1 MTKITTAG
9 EMFEHDAFIYHSVEI
24 TISHILQDNFQT
36 EST

>member
-9 EMFEHDAFIYHSVEI
+9 EMFEHDAFIYHFVEI
-24 TISHILQDNFQT
+24 TIRHILQDNFQT